1 MTAEENEKV
10 FLASQ
15 NGATA
20 ASFDLAMRSLRAGQ
34 IQINRIWDRP
44 VVQGNYQIVAAAFE
58 DILIDV
64 HFYFIAL
71 RNTYR
76 FLERVVADEKFNEF
90 RPDLLE
96 LNDKWFKHYALG
108 REAFEH
114 IDQRLPGQKH
124 ESKIMET
131 QEGGTRRK
139 INYGLRLR
147 EGLFMHSDLKWDI
160 SKVTFDHISADA
172 RAFLNRIVEKSESS
186 NRLLQP
192 TGQQR
197 PAAE

>member
-1 MTAEENEKV
+1 MTAEESEEV
-10 FLASQ
+10 FFASR
-15 NGATA
+15 NDATA
-20 ASFDLAMRSLRAGQ
+20 TSFDLATRSLRAAQ
-34 IQINRIWDRP
+34 IQISRIWDRP
-44 VVQGNYQIVAAAFE
+44 VVQGNHQIVAAAFE

-64 HFYFIAL
+64 HFYFVAL

-76 FLERVVADEKFNEF
+76 FLEKVVSDETFQEL
-90 RPDLLE
+90 RPGLLE

-124 ESKIMET
+124 ESKIVEI
-131 QEGGTRRK
+131 QEGGARRK

-160 SKVTFDHISADA
+160 SKAAFERISADV

-186 NRLLQP
+186 NPLLQP
-192 TGQQR
+192 TGQKR